1 VFLTPMCEQGFVGT
15 FARPS
20 QAFQFF
26 PRHLE
31 IAYERPFKSLL
42 SSCIQ
47 TDRDLVHANQ
57 LVAGFAVHNRKAI
70 AKGRINIVTK
80 R

>member
-1 VFLTPMCEQGFVGT
+1 
-15 FARPS
+15 
-20 QAFQFF
+20 
-26 PRHLE
+26 
-31 IAYERPFKSLL
+31 LL